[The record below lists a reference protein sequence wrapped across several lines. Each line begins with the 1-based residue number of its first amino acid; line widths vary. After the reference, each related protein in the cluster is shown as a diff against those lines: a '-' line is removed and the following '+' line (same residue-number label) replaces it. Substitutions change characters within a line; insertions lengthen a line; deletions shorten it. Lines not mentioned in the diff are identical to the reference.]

1 VSRHRVLR
9 KTKVVATLGPACDGY
24 ETIRAMIQAGMNVA
38 RMNFSHGTHEEHRV
52 RLETLRRAAASLDAN
67 IAVMLDTR
75 GLEIRTGSLAAGPA
89 LLETGQRFTLY
100 GDERPGDARGVC
112 VSTPDLA
119 QHVSPG
125 CPILI
130 ADGTL
135 ELRVVSVEGRDIHCE
150 VVRGGRLDARKGV
163 NLPETSFPR
172 AALSPADCDDL
183 AWAVEHDVDYIA
195 ASFVHDASDVI
206 AIRKL
211 IEGYG
216 ASIPIIAKIENTEG
230 VRNLDEIVATA
241 NGAMVARGDLGV
253 EIPLRQVP
261 LVQKKIIRATVMNGK
276 PVITATQMLDS
287 MERNL
292 RPTRAEVSDVANAIL
307 DGTSAVMLS
316 GETAV
321 GAHPVEAVRTM
332 ASIALETEA
341 SLRVYGH
348 LQQTL
353 ASPAHV
359 VTEAVSQASIT
370 MADHLQAAAIITL
383 TETGYTSRSI
393 SKYRPDC
400 PILAITPS
408 RAVMRKLAMNWG
420 VTALHFEGERSD
432 EAMIAFAVRRA
443 RELGYVATGDV
454 VVVTAGRARQSGS
467 TDSIRVVTVA

>member
-206 AIRKL
+206 AMRKL

-287 MERNL
+287 MERKPV
-292 RPTRAEVSDVANAIL
+292 PTRAEVSDVANAIL

-321 GAHPVEAVRTM
+321 GSYPVEAVRTM
-332 ASIALETEA
+332 AALALEAEGA
-341 SLRVYGH
+341 FGEYGH
-348 LQQTL
+348 LQQIR
-353 ASPAHV
+353 SEPAHV
-359 VTEAVSQASIT
+359 VTEAVSQAAIT
-370 MADHLQAAAIITL
+370 MAKHLNAAAILTL
-383 TETGYTSRSI
+383 TESGFTSRSI
-393 SKYRPDC
+393 SKYRPAC
-400 PILAITPS
+400 PILAVSASETVV
-408 RAVMRKLAMNWG
+408 RRLALNWG
-420 VTALHFEGERSD
+420 VTALRYHGERSD
-432 EAMIAFAVRRA
+432 DRMLQFGLDRA
-443 RELGYVATGDV
+443 REMGWVRPGDV
-454 VVVTAGRARQSGS
+454 VVATAGLHRRTGS
-467 TDSIRVVTVA
+467 TNMIRVLDV